1 MRSVVLACEHACAG
15 ARPDR
20 RRVTRHPSRTSAVTT
35 ENPRDEGRRKVY
47 DNRKVEKREKDRER
61 RERRCRPW
69 GRRHK
74 RIASHATELNPPLK
88 FTLLRRS
95 LSRVQGC
102 PNLTNVAPRD
112 ERRDVPASESI
123 SESGLDSDQRFA
135 YDN

>member
-35 ENPRDEGRRKVY
+35 ERTQGTREEGRCTTIGKRRK
-47 DNRKVEKREKDRER
+47 ER

-102 PNLTNVAPRD
+102 PNLTNAPRD
-112 ERRDVPASESI
+112 ERRDVPTSESI
-123 SESGLDSDQRFA
+123 SESGLDSNQRFA